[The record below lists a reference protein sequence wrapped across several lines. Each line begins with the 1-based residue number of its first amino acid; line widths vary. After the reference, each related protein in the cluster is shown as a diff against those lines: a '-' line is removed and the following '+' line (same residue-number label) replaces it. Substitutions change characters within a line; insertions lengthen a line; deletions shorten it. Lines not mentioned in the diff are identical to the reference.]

1 MLQGDKWEMTEVR
14 EAVLRREGLTV
25 RNLTTGQSFPVAC
38 ELTER
43 QRLILLAGGLL
54 NYIREGGR

>member
-1 MLQGDKWEMTEVR
+1 MGDNGGPGRCPGGET
-14 EAVLRREGLTV
+14 LRMK
-25 RNLTTGQSFPVAC
+25 NLTTGHDLPVAC